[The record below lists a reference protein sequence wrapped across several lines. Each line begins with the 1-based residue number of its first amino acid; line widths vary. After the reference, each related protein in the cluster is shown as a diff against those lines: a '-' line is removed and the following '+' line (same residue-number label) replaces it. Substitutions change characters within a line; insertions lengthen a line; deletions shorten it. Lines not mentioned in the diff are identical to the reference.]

1 MNQISMTNTTSA
13 TKKLLIVDD
22 SKVSRMVIKARIL
35 DVHPE
40 WQIIEAAS
48 GNEAI
53 ELVDV
58 DTPEYCT
65 MDINMPGIL
74 GTDAAEQILAKH
86 PQMRI
91 VIFSANIQETFQN
104 RASTIGATFVAKPV
118 TERSIAEAIAHFTK
132 LP

>member
-1 MNQISMTNTTSA
+1 MTNSDNTN
-13 TKKLLIVDD
+13 KKLLIVDD
-22 SKVSRMVIKARIL
+22 SKVSRMVIRARIL

-53 ELVDV
+53 ILVDQ
-58 DTPEYCT
+58 DTPDFCT

-86 PQMRI
+86 PTMRI
-91 VIFSANIQETFQN
+91 VIFSANIQESFQN
-104 RASTIGATFVAKPV
+104 RASSIGAIFVAKPV
-118 TERSIAEAIAHFTK
+118 TERSIAEAITYF
-132 LP
+132 LG